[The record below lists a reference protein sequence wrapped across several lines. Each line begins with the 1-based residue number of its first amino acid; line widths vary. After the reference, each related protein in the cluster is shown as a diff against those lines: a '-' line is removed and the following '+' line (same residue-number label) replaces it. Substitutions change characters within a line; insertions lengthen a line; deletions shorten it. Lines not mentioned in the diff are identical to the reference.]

1 MKSITIE
8 LNPLIRKVPIRL
20 NNINFELN
28 SADLMQSCFPELDRV
43 VRLLKD
49 NPDIYVE
56 LSAHTCDIG
65 SDHFN
70 DLLSL
75 KRARS
80 VVNYL
85 TMNKINFKRMVAR
98 GYGEKVPLVSNTS
111 EGNRMQNR
119 RVELKILDENDQE
132 FQVEERINE

>member
-1 MKSITIE
+1 MKRLTVG
-8 LNPLIRKVPIRL
+8 LTPLTRKVPIRL

-28 SADLMQSCFPELDRV
+28 SADLIQSSYPELDRV
-43 VRLLKD
+43 LRLLKD

-65 SDHFN
+65 SDRFN

-85 TMNKINFKRMVAR
+85 TINGISYKRMVAR
-98 GYGEKVPLVSNTS
+98 GYGEKQALVPNIS
-111 EGNRMQNR
+111 EENRMLNR

-132 FQVEERINE
+132 FQVEERIKE